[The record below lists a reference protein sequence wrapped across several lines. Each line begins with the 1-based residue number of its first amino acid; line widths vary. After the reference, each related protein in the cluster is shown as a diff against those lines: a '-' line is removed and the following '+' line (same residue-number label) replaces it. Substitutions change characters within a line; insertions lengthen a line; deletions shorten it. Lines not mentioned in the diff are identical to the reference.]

1 MWSSRRS
8 FLVQTAS
15 LGVGTFAFDKAVAQ
29 SYPSR
34 PVKLILP
41 SPPGGPQE
49 VAVRTLAERLSLAL
63 GQPFVTEN
71 LAGGAGGTIGA
82 TVVAR
87 AVPDGYT
94 LLGALPAALVA
105 APALYPNLGYDPA
118 RDFLPIGSIFRSPQ
132 LLTVHPGLPINS
144 IRDLVD
150 YAKAHPGKVN
160 YASAGYGTAPHLL
173 GEMFRQMTGI
183 DIVHVPYKGAVG
195 GITDLLAGRVQI
207 AFQVVPLMAAHVQA
221 GKLRAL
227 GVTDDRRSLM
237 LPEVPTTAES
247 GYPDLQATTWFGVLA
262 PAGTSP
268 EITVLLNTRIN
279 QILSSNE
286 MIRTLATFDATPMPS
301 SPASFAEFIAAERKK
316 WTDIIRKGG
325 IKVE

>member
-1 MWSSRRS
+1 MTQHATFCRLDRS
-8 FLVQTAS
+8 
-15 LGVGTFAFDKAVAQ
+15 
-29 SYPSR
+29 
-34 PVKLILP
+34 
-41 SPPGGPQE
+41 
-49 VAVRTLAERLSLAL
+49 
-63 GQPFVTEN
+63 
-71 LAGGAGGTIGA
+71 
-82 TVVAR
+82 
-87 AVPDGYT
+87 
-94 LLGALPAALVA
+94 
-105 APALYPNLGYDPA
+105 
-118 RDFLPIGSIFRSPQ
+118 FRSPQ

-237 LPEVPTTAES
+237 LPEVPTTYRPAE
-247 GYPDLQATTWFGVLA
+247 YNDQPD
-262 PAGTSP
+262 
-268 EITVLLNTRIN
+268 
-279 QILSSNE
+279 
-286 MIRTLATFDATPMPS
+286 
-301 SPASFAEFIAAERKK
+301 FI
-316 WTDIIRKGG
+316 
-325 IKVE
+325 V